1 MITNFKDFITTYV
14 GTYSAFDYTSL
25 AGADWEFIAGCIIL
39 FILVISFFKILRFTF
54 RGFFKL

>member
-1 MITNFKDFITTYV
+1 MIETFKDFIITYV
-14 GTYSAFDYTSL
+14 GTYTASDYTSL

-39 FILVISFFKILRFTF
+39 FILVISFFKILRFVF